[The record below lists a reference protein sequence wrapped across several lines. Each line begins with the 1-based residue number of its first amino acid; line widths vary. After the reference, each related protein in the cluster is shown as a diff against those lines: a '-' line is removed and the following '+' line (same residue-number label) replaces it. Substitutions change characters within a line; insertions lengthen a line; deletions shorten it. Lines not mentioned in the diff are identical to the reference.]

1 MNADDPRRTE
11 VAELARLLQ
20 GPPNGTSRPAASTP
34 SRST

>member
-11 VAELARLLQ
+11 VAELARLL
-20 GPPNGTSRPAASTP
+20 PARPNATFRPAASRP